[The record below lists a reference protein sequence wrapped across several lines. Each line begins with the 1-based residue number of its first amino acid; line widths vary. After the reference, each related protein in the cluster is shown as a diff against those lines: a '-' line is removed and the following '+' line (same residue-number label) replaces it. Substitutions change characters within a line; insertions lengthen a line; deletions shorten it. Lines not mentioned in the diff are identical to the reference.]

1 MIRGALAAGL
11 VGTLCVACTT
21 EFPAY
26 GGADARVDVSIDL
39 GPTGGAPDAG
49 LEGRSI
55 GPAGGVSPPVGGP
68 DPPMGGAK
76 PADATPPLDATPPSA
91 DVPDLGVLVPD
102 AAPAEPDAAC
112 EVSPETCNGLDDDCD
127 GLPDDGVCG
136 ALLAERCRVFLV
148 WANLD
153 FGAVGP
159 VPTWGA
165 CPASDYDVADLEY
178 YTHATACVSSAR
190 DQRFHAFPFG
200 GGFFGDVNEND
211 NLGLAFRCDPAPEAP
226 GVPEWVERNCRVY
239 FGHYDAAD
247 LDVAASVTVDAD
259 TWGPCPAAEGTLD
272 AYQCLSTGGDGQFRT
287 LDMTGNVDQTD
298 FFSVAFRCEAPAG
311 ASMAEVRRAEVM
323 SGALE
328 VFLAFAQRDV
338 FWDLDASS
346 VDTWERCPGRRR
358 DVGPRSACVSTAG
371 DGAFHALT
379 TFSSQTFFDREPD
392 VDLADW
398 FGIALIAGAR

>member
-1 MIRGALAAGL
+1 M
-11 VGTLCVACTT
+11 ACTT

-49 LEGRSI
+49 LEGGSI

-91 DVPDLGVLVPD
+91 DVPDLGVLVRD

-136 ALLAERCRVFLV
+136 PLLAERCRVFLV
-148 WANLD
+148 WANED

-159 VPTWGA
+159 VPTWDA

-200 GGFFGDVNEND
+200 GGILGDVNGND

-272 AYQCLSTGGDGQFRT
+272 GYQCLSTGGDGQFRT

-338 FWDLDASS
+338 FADASS
-346 VDTWERCPGRRR
+346 VDTWDRCPGRRR

-379 TFSSQTFFDREPD
+379 TFSFATLFDWEPD
-392 VDLADW
+392 VDFADW